1 VEILQWL
8 SSIQVQ
14 FDGRSCRMSGKH
26 ILYENWDRNIRW
38 KLILSWHVWS
48 QSQHRAQEA
57 HVLQFIEFEGYF
69 HKRFIWNC
77 SHLPTVA
84 CIDLRIC
91 ERKKL
96 IIPACFL
103 YNRKGFAR
111 WWSTWPKHVTKL
123 YNGVVL
129 NQIVLLFI
137 YKWHR
142 LHNGPS
148 SPNTQPIRTRV
159 LYISGSRFLN
169 MRRKIRIWLNGR
181 NNFLNVICS

>member
-1 VEILQWL
+1 MFDHNLSIGHKKLTFFSL
-8 SSIQVQ
+8 SSLKDI
-14 FDGRSCRMSGKH
+14 S
-26 ILYENWDRNIRW
+26 IRG
-38 KLILSWHVWS
+38 L
-48 QSQHRAQEA
+48 
-57 HVLQFIEFEGYF
+57 FETAVTYQPSRVSTF
-69 HKRFIWNC
+69 VFVKK
-77 SHLPTVA
+77 
-84 CIDLRIC
+84 
-91 ERKKL
+91 KKL